1 MPPHNPDLPLD
12 DDLVSDAL
20 QALDLFDAAPVSLWL
35 EDYSGVKELFDLWR
49 EQGVTDLRSFLLD
62 DLARITACA
71 QSIRLLR
78 VNQATLRQFAA
89 QSLEELTWRLGE
101 VLRDDTLEHYLEEL
115 EQLWSGKLAF
125 ESQTVNYALDG
136 RRLDILLKGRILPG
150 HEERWD
156 RVLVAIED
164 VSALESA
171 RKELAT
177 KERLARGIFE
187 HAPVSLWVE
196 DFSVIKS
203 LMDEVREQ
211 GIRDFRVF
219 TDVHPEFVDRCLS
232 EIRVIDVNRHTL
244 QLFKATDKHELIRRL
259 PRIFREDSHAHFRE
273 QLIDLWEG
281 RLYHE
286 REVVNYALDGNPLNI
301 HLQFSV
307 FAGSE
312 DDWSMV
318 LLALVDITARKKAEA
333 YLEYLG
339 KHDVLTQL
347 RNRSFFVDE
356 LNRLERKGPL
366 PITVVNI
373 DMDDLKKA
381 NDTLG
386 HSVGDALLRRAGE
399 VLTKAVDKPATVSRV
414 GGDEFVILIPNADI
428 EAGQA
433 VMDSIQQLVELNNQ
447 FYGSPPLRFSM
458 GMATCYQRGGLAAAL
473 RDADAAMYED
483 KRQQRAGGPS

>member
-1 MPPHNPDLPLD
+1 MPPHNSDLPLD
-12 DDLVSDAL
+12 DDLVTDAL

-35 EDYSGVKELFDLWR
+35 EDYSGVKALFDLWR
-49 EQGVTDLRSFLLD
+49 EQGVADLRSFLLD
-62 DLARITACA
+62 DLSRITACA
-71 QSIRLLR
+71 HSIRLLR
-78 VNQATLRQFAA
+78 VNQATLNQFAA
-89 QSLEELTWRLGE
+89 RSVEELTRRLSE

-115 EQLWSGKLAF
+115 EQLWRGQLAF
-125 ESQTVNYALDG
+125 ESQTVNYTLDG

-150 HEERWD
+150 HEARWD

-164 VSALESA
+164 ISALESA
-171 RKELAT
+171 RMELAT
-177 KERLARGIFE
+177 KERLARGVFE

-196 DFSVIKS
+196 DFSVIKG

-244 QLFKATDKHELIRRL
+244 QLFKASDKHELMQRL
-259 PRIFREDSHAHFRE
+259 PRVFREDSHPHFRE

-356 LNRLERKGPL
+356 LSRLERKGPL

-399 VLTKAVDKPATVSRV
+399 VLSKAVDKPATVSRV

-433 VMDSIQQLVELNNQ
+433 VIDSIRQLAELNNQ
-447 FYGSPPLRFSM
+447 FYGSPTLRFSM
-458 GMATCYQRGGLAAAL
+458 GMATCYERGGLAAAL
-473 RDADAAMYED
+473 READASMYED
-483 KRQQRAGGPS
+483 KRLQREGGPN